1 MKLRKITRITTQKKQ
16 KHRYNIFL
24 NTSAGDEYGFS
35 VGEDILIQFRL
46 EKGMELD
53 NELIETLKEQD
64 NLHKVYTL
72 TIHFLSYRIRSEKEV
87 ITYLQKKEVE
97 EEQIAVIMQRL
108 KKEKLL
114 DDQQF
119 AEMFVRSRM
128 NTSSKGPK
136 VIEQELFEKGISGQI
151 AVNALEQYTPALQKE
166 KVQKLL
172 GKKIK
177 QSSKDSFQKQIN
189 QAKNTILQKG
199 FNQQLV
205 FEAIQTMDQEED
217 TNHEWEAL
225 KFQGEKLYQKHV
237 KKYEGFQ
244 LKQKVMEGLYRKGFH
259 FDMIQQFVEKYMEN
273 QE

>member
-1 MKLRKITRITTQKKQ
+1 MLKKITRITTQKKQ

-24 NTSAGDEYGFS
+24 STPTGDEYGFS
-35 VGEDILIQFRL
+35 VDEDILIKFRL

-53 NELIETLKEQD
+53 NQLIETLKEQD
-64 NLHKVYTL
+64 NLHKIYTL
-72 TIHFLSYRIRSEKEV
+72 TIHFLSYRIRSEKEIV
-87 ITYLQKKEVE
+87 MYLQKKEVE
-97 EEQIAVIMQRL
+97 DEQIPVIMQRL

-119 AEMFVRSRM
+119 ADMFVRSRM

-136 VIEQELFEKGISGQI
+136 IIEQELFEKGITGEI
-151 AVNALEQYTPALQKE
+151 AANALEQYTPALQKE
-166 KVQKLL
+166 KIQKLL

-177 QSSKDSFQKQIN
+177 QTSKDSFQKQIN
-189 QAKNTILQKG
+189 QAKNMILQKG

-205 FEAIQTMDQEED
+205 FAAIQTMDQEENTD
-217 TNHEWEAL
+217 QEWEAL

-259 FDMIQQFVEKYMEN
+259 FDKIQQFVNEYIEN

>member
-1 MKLRKITRITTQKKQ
+1 MLRKITRITTQKKQ

-24 NTSAGDEYGFS
+24 NTPAGDEYGFS
-35 VGEDILIQFRL
+35 VDEDILIKFRL

-53 NELIETLKEQD
+53 NELIKTLKEQD
-64 NLHKVYTL
+64 NLHKIYTL
-72 TIHFLSYRIRSEKEV
+72 TIHFLSYRIRSEKE
-87 ITYLQKKEVE
+87 IIMYLQKKEVE
-97 EEQIAVIMQRL
+97 DEQIAVIMQRL

-119 AEMFVRSRM
+119 ADMFVRSRM

-136 VIEQELFEKGISGQI
+136 IIEQELFEKGITGQI
-151 AVNALEQYTPALQKE
+151 AANALEQYTPVLQKE
-166 KVQKLL
+166 KIQKLL

-177 QSSKDSFQKQIN
+177 QTSKDSFQKQIN
-189 QAKNTILQKG
+189 QAKNMILQKG

-205 FEAIQTMDQEED
+205 FAAIQTMDQEENAD
-217 TNHEWEAL
+217 QEWEAL
-225 KFQGEKLYQKHV
+225 KFQGEKLYHKHV

-244 LKQKVMEGLYRKGFH
+244 LKQKIMEGLYRKGFR
-259 FDMIQQFVEKYMEN
+259 FDRIQQFVDVYIEN

>member
-1 MKLRKITRITTQKKQ
+1 MLRKITRITTQKKQ

-24 NTSAGDEYGFS
+24 NTPAGDEYGFS
-35 VGEDILIQFRL
+35 VDEDILIQFRL

-136 VIEQELFEKGISGQI
+136 VIEQELFEKGICGQI
-151 AVNALEQYTPALQKE
+151 AANALEQYTPALQKE

-177 QSSKDSFQKQIN
+177 QSSKESFQKQIN

-217 TNHEWEAL
+217 TNQEWEAL

-259 FDMIQQFVEKYMEN
+259 FNMIQQFVEEYMGN

>member
-1 MKLRKITRITTQKKQ
+1 MQKISRITTQKKQ

-24 NTSAGDEYGFS
+24 NTPAGDKYGFS
-35 VGEDILIQFRL
+35 VDEEILIKFRL
-46 EKGMELD
+46 EKGMELND
-53 NELIETLKEQD
+53 ELMETLQEQD
-64 NLHKVYTL
+64 NLHKIYTL

-97 EEQIAVIMQRL
+97 DEQISVIMQRL
-108 KKEKLL
+108 KKENLL

-119 AEMFVRSRM
+119 ADMFVRSRM

-136 VIEQELFEKGISGQI
+136 VIEQELFEKGISGPI
-151 AVNALEQYTPALQKE
+151 AASALEQYTPALQKE
-166 KVQKLL
+166 KIQKLL

-177 QSSKDSFQKQIN
+177 QSSKDSFQKQMN

-199 FNQQLV
+199 FDQQFIFNAV
-205 FEAIQTMDQEED
+205 QNMKQEENTD
-217 TNHEWEAL
+217 QEWEAL
-225 KFQGEKLYQKHV
+225 TFQGEKLYQKHM
-237 KKYEGFQ
+237 KKYEGFP

-259 FDMIQQFVEKYMEN
+259 FDMIQQFVEEYIGN